1 MSIIFIYFWR
11 LCLLRADPL
20 QLPIRHVVF
29 LSALCVYGLV
39 ALTAGLVN
47 YPGRTVSQVV
57 LVLVTGLTIQMLLLY
72 GILVFKNVRQHFSQ
86 AMSALLGTSAVMTII
101 ILPVNLILLRSD
113 IEWLR
118 VAADS
123 MTWVWLAWWLLIG
136 GNILAKVARLSLGQG
151 AILIFLTELL
161 STLASLHWVEGL

>member
-1 MSIIFIYFWR
+1 M
-11 LCLLRADPL
+11 
-20 QLPIRHVVF
+20 
-29 LSALCVYGLV
+29 
-39 ALTAGLVN
+39 
-47 YPGRTVSQVV
+47 V

-101 ILPVNLILLRSD
+101 LLPVNLILLRSD

-136 GNILAKVARLSLGQG
+136 GNIPPKLRGSAWGKVR
-151 AILIFLTELL
+151 F
-161 STLASLHWVEGL
+161 

>member
-1 MSIIFIYFWR
+1 M
-11 LCLLRADPL
+11 
-20 QLPIRHVVF
+20 RHVVF
-29 LSALCVYGLV
+29 VSSLCVYALV

-57 LVLVTGLTIQMLLLY
+57 LVLVTGITIQMLLLLY
-72 GILVFKNVRQHFSQ
+72 CVLLFKNVRQHFSQ
-86 AMSALLGTSAVMTII
+86 AMSALLGTSALMTII
-101 ILPVNLILLRSD
+101 LLPVNLILLRSD

-118 VAADS
+118 LAADS
-123 MTWVWLAWWLLIG
+123 MTWIWLAWWLLIG